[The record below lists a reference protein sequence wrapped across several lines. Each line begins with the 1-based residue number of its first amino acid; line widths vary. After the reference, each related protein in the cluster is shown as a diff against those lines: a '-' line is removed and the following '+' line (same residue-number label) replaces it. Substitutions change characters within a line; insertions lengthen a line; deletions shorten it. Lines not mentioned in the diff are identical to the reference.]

1 MKKKKKEENK
11 IYKVLKTLL
20 LFLLFFTISAIPALI
35 FNIDLDSLSDK
46 DSIIYSVSCSIVFLI
61 VIVGC
66 YYKSLKKDFKLFF
79 KDFGNNMEQ
88 AFKYYL
94 VGLGV
99 MIVSNVIIN
108 LLLSGELT
116 DNEQTVRN
124 YLEIAPLLMLFDI
137 SIYAPLAEELLFR
150 KSIREVIDNKW
161 LYIFVSGF
169 IFGALHVIDTPFYMA
184 LLYLIPYCSLGF
196 AFAYTYTKS
205 NNIFSS
211 IMMHFIHNSV
221 TALLLIGATY
231 L

>member
-1 MKKKKKEENK
+1 MKNKERKK
-11 IYKVLKTLL
+11 YKVIKTLL
-20 LFLLFFTISAIPALI
+20 LFMLFFTISAIPALI
-35 FNIDLDSLSDK
+35 FNIDLDSMSDK
-46 DSIIYSVSCSIVFLI
+46 ESIIYSVSCSIVFLI
-61 VIVGC
+61 VIVCC

-94 VGLGV
+94 IGLGV

-108 LLLSGELT
+108 LLFSGELT

-124 YLEIAPLLMLFDI
+124 YLEIAPLLMLLDI

-169 IFGALHVIDTPFYMA
+169 IFGALHVIDTPGYMA